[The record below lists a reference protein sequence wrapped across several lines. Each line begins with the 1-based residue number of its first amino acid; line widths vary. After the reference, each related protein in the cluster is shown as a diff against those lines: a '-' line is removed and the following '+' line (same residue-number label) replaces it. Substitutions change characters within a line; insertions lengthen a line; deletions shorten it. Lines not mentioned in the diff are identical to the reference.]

1 MKKFSKVCLGGTF
14 DQIHLGHK
22 SLLKMAFSISDEIII
37 GLTSDKRA
45 NRNRGSEQLHTYK
58 ERYNVLNNF
67 LRNNFQENYTIVELN
82 DDWGPGIF
90 DKNLEAI
97 VVSEETENVAFELN
111 KNRKLK
117 KLEKL
122 KIITIPLI
130 LAKDG
135 KKISSTRIRNSEI
148 DVDGYQA

>member
-1 MKKFSKVCLGGTF
+1 VKKFSKVCLGGTF

-67 LRNNFQENYTIVELN
+67 LRKNFQENYTIVELN

>member
-135 KKISSTRIRNSEI
+135 KKISSTRIRSSEI

>member
-1 MKKFSKVCLGGTF
+1 VKKFSKVCLGGTF

>member
-22 SLLKMAFSISDEIII
+22 SLLRMAFSISDEIII

-45 NRNRGSEQLHTYK
+45 NKNRGSEQLHTYK

-67 LRNNFQENYTIVELN
+67 LRNNFQENYTIVELK

-117 KLEKL
+117 NLEKL
-122 KIITIPLI
+122 KIVTIPLV

-135 KKISSTRIRNSEI
+135 KKISSTRIRSSEI
-148 DVDGYQA
+148 DVEGYQA

>member
-1 MKKFSKVCLGGTF
+1 MGGTF

>member
-111 KNRKLK
+111 INRKLK